1 MKKTNALRNIL
12 LVSIAAV
19 LFLPLDVFLFLH
31 PSFTKMLI
39 DSAEKEAIYIGTHL
53 SSMLPK
59 DEVAIK
65 RAYMSDAFH
74 NQIKEELQ
82 NFHIMK
88 IKTFS
93 SSGDVVFSTDHK
105 EIGELNK
112 RNYFQEIV
120 AKGNN
125 HAKLTKKNTKTLE
138 DKVVTVDVIETYIPI
153 MSNGKFIGAF
163 EIYYDITE
171 RKKELDKLIIR
182 SSLVVFAVVF
192 ALLIAIIL
200 VSSNA
205 KRANVERKKAV
216 DALIR
221 AGKLES
227 VGRLAFGIAHEI
239 NNPLTNI
246 ALGVQILKNRC
257 SDTEI
262 LHELESIEKNIKKA
276 SMIAKELLQSRN
288 EGPEFV
294 NVNVNHIL
302 ISTLVLME
310 YKLQSVEV
318 HQKLQEVPYVIGDP
332 VKLEQVFVNVMD
344 NAIDAMPNGGDIYI
358 SSSHEYGTVSIEI
371 SDNGTGIADGD
382 NQKLFDQFFTT
393 KKVGEGSG
401 LGLSICYGIIKQHNG
416 IIEVSSIEEKGT
428 TVTIKLP
435 VQEGHE

>member
-1 MKKTNALRNIL
+1 M
-12 LVSIAAV
+12 
-19 LFLPLDVFLFLH
+19 
-31 PSFTKMLI
+31 
-39 DSAEKEAIYIGTHL
+39 
-53 SSMLPK
+53 
-59 DEVAIK
+59 
-65 RAYMSDAFH
+65 
-74 NQIKEELQ
+74 
-82 NFHIMK
+82 
-88 IKTFS
+88 
-93 SSGDVVFSTDHK
+93 
-105 EIGELNK
+105 
-112 RNYFQEIV
+112 
-120 AKGNN
+120 
-125 HAKLTKKNTKTLE
+125 
-138 DKVVTVDVIETYIPI
+138 VTVDVIETYIPI

-192 ALLIAIIL
+192 ALLASIVL

-205 KRANVERKKAV
+205 KRVDAERKKAV

-318 HQKLQEVPYVIGDP
+318 HQELTEVPYVIGDP
-332 VKLEQVFVNVMD
+332 VKLEQVFINVIG

-371 SDNGTGIADGD
+371 SDNGTGIADED
-382 NQKLFDQFFTT
+382 NQKLFDPFFTT